1 MRFSRTVCV
10 FAISFVATAAKANVQ
25 RYYRFETNAG
35 AGVSDGQAITAADD
49 SSGNNRTGVP
59 YGTPQYG
66 TTPFVSPIPSTG
78 AGNNFSF
85 LASNGDGIR
94 LDPDTAPVLGAIFT
108 VEAFIRLNSFD
119 PNTGDVKSIIRVGP
133 GGEVFAIGVY
143 NINGSGGTN
152 DLEARLNGPI
162 PSAVFRGDLS
172 VNTNYHIAV
181 TYDGADMRLYFDG
194 VLVDSATDV
203 PGFAGSGLQPGSLG
217 EPLIGGAPF
226 QGNIDEL
233 RISDVAL
240 SPSQFLNAIPEP
252 SSLAI
257 YIVATAAIIAR
268 RRRN

>member
-1 MRFSRTVCV
+1 MRFSKTLCV
-10 FAISFVATAAKANVQ
+10 FAILFVAATARANVQ

-35 AGVSDGQAITAADD
+35 AGVSDAQAITAADD

-59 YGTPQYG
+59 YGSPQYG
-66 TTPFVSPIPSTG
+66 ITPFLSTIPSTG

-94 LDPDTAPVLGAIFT
+94 LDPDTAPVLGATFT

-119 PNTGDVKSIIRVGP
+119 PNTGDVKSVIRVGP

-162 PSAVFRGDLS
+162 PAAVFRGDLS
-172 VNTNYHIAV
+172 VNTNYHVAV
-181 TYDGADMRLYFDG
+181 TYDGANLRLYFDG
-194 VLVDSATDV
+194 ALVDSAMDV
-203 PGFAGSGLQPGSLG
+203 PGFAGSGFQPGSLG

-240 SPSQFLNAIPEP
+240 SPSQFINAVPEP
-252 SSLAI
+252 ASF
-257 YIVATAAIIAR
+257 ATLFVISAGIIAR